1 MCRRHLSFLYS
12 VVFRFIP
19 TLGEESAAITDAMR
33 MRGIQFGTKKFWQ
46 APTAIIE
53 YRIIPLMMSVV
64 KIGDE
69 LSAAAL
75 TRGLGGLKHRTT
87 IANIGF
93 TFCDAIIALLSAGL
107 LVWALLVGRCSF
119 LIEFQNVTFTYQ
131 STERESGVY
140 NLNFKIP
147 DGQVVLLCGESGCGK
162 TTLTRLINGL
172 APEYYDG
179 QLSGEVLVN
188 GKSAAKTPLY
198 ELSKVVGSV
207 FQNPRSQFF
216 TVDTTGEIAFGCEN
230 IGLPKEEIYQRIGQV
245 TGELKIQ
252 KLLDRSLFALSGG
265 EKQKIACAS
274 VSAMEPEI
282 FVLDE
287 PSSNLDVATIA
298 DLREVVAKWKAM
310 GKTIIVAEHRLYY
323 LMSVAD
329 RIIYL
334 KDGQIAKDMPVTD
347 FATLPRAQL
356 QKMGLRS
363 LHPSFASEMSQT
375 SVSNETIQLTDFH
388 FSYGRTEAVNI
399 PNLSIPRGGIVGVL
413 GDNGAGKTTFAKC
426 LCGLEK
432 SADGVLRIGNE
443 SLNAK
448 QRIHKCYMVMQD
460 VNHQLFTESVEDEI
474 LLSLPGENE
483 DADKQQAKEILENLN
498 LLQFSNLHPMSLSGG
513 QKQRVAIGSAIA
525 SDKEVLVFDEPTSG
539 LDYHHMI
546 EVATNLMALSKMGKT
561 LFIIT
566 HDPELIAQCCNYFMF
581 IEHGKIKW
589 SGGWTDDNRQRLH
602 DFFSVI

>member
-1 MCRRHLSFLYS
+1 M
-12 VVFRFIP
+12 
-19 TLGEESAAITDAMR
+19 
-33 MRGIQFGTKKFWQ
+33 
-46 APTAIIE
+46 
-53 YRIIPLMMSVV
+53 
-64 KIGDE
+64 
-69 LSAAAL
+69 
-75 TRGLGGLKHRTT
+75 
-87 IANIGF
+87 
-93 TFCDAIIALLSAGL
+93 
-107 LVWALLVGRCSF
+107 
-119 LIEFQNVTFTYQ
+119 IEFQNVTFTYH

-140 NLNFKIP
+140 NLNLTIP

-172 APEYYDG
+172 TPEYYEGKLDG
-179 QLSGEVLVN
+179 VVLVN
-188 GKSAAKTPLY
+188 GKDTVKTPLY
-198 ELSKVVGSV
+198 ELSKTVGSV

-216 TVDTTGEIAFGCEN
+216 NVDTTGEIAFGCEN
-230 IGLPKEEIYQRIGQV
+230 IGLPKEEIYRRIGQV

-274 VSAMEPEI
+274 VSAMEPDI

-287 PSSNLDVATIA
+287 PSSNLDVVTIA
-298 DLREVVAKWKAM
+298 DLKQVVAKWKAM
-310 GKTIIVAEHRLYY
+310 GKTVIIAEHRLYY
-323 LMSVAD
+323 LMDIAD
-329 RIIYL
+329 RVIYL
-334 KDGQIAKDMPVTD
+334 KNGRIEQDMSAAAFGRLGVEQ
-347 FATLPRAQL
+347 LRA
-356 QKMGLRS
+356 MSLRS
-363 LHPSFASEMSQT
+363 LHPANFSKIPA
-375 SVSNETIQLTDFH
+375 VSLGSNSIEIKNFL
-388 FSYGRTEAVNI
+388 FSYGKMEAMNI
-399 PNLSIPRGGIVGVL
+399 PQLSVPQGAIVGIL

-432 SADGVLRIGNE
+432 SAQGFLRVGND

-448 QRIHKCYMVMQD
+448 QRLQKCYMVMQD

-483 DADKQQAKEILENLN
+483 NADKQQAGEILENLN
-498 LLQFSNLHPMSLSGG
+498 LLQFGKLHPMSLSGG

-546 EVATNLMALSKMGKT
+546 EVARNLIALSKMGKT

-589 SGGWTDDNRQRLH
+589 SGGWTDDNRHRLN
-602 DFFSVI
+602 DFFSVKL

>member
-1 MCRRHLSFLYS
+1 M
-12 VVFRFIP
+12 
-19 TLGEESAAITDAMR
+19 
-33 MRGIQFGTKKFWQ
+33 
-46 APTAIIE
+46 
-53 YRIIPLMMSVV
+53 
-64 KIGDE
+64 
-69 LSAAAL
+69 
-75 TRGLGGLKHRTT
+75 
-87 IANIGF
+87 
-93 TFCDAIIALLSAGL
+93 
-107 LVWALLVGRCSF
+107 
-119 LIEFQNVTFTYQ
+119 IEFQNVTFTYQ

-140 NLNFKIP
+140 NLNFTIP

-179 QLSGEVLVN
+179 QLSGEVLIN
-188 GKSAAKTPLY
+188 GKNTAKTPLY
-198 ELSKVVGSV
+198 ELSKIVGSV

-230 IGLPKEEIYQRIGQV
+230 IGLPKEEIYKRIGQV
-245 TGELKIQ
+245 SGELKIH

-282 FVLDE
+282 IVLDE

-323 LMSVAD
+323 LMGVAD
-329 RIIYL
+329 RVVYL
-334 KDGQIAKDMPVTD
+334 KEGRIAKDVSAVD
-347 FATLPRAQL
+347 FGNLSEAQL

-363 LHPSFASEMSQT
+363 LHPTFTSEIPVTPM
-375 SVSNETIQLTDFH
+375 NDETISLTDFR
-388 FSYGRTEAVNI
+388 FSYGRNETINI
-399 PNLSIPRGGIVGVL
+399 PQLSIPRGAIVGVL

-432 SADGVLRIGNE
+432 SATGVLQIGGDN
-443 SLNAK
+443 LNAK

-483 DADKQQAKEILENLN
+483 YADKQQAERILENLN

-525 SDKEVLVFDEPTSG
+525 SDNEVLVFDEPTSG

-546 EVATNLMALSKMGKT
+546 EVATNLIALSKMGKT

-589 SGGWTDDNRQRLH
+589 SGGWTADNRQRLH